1 MILTVT
7 ANPAIDYTIRVDSL
21 EIGRRGK
28 YRDPVFDSSGKGIN
42 VSRMVR
48 RLGAP
53 TLALGFA
60 GGPTGDLLRQG
71 LDREGVPYDLVEVPG
86 LTRVN
91 VTVLSG
97 PDGAAT
103 HLHGPGAR
111 VEPAQVAQLLGLAA
125 RHLPRATLLVVS
137 GSLPPGVTSATIVEL
152 MALAKGRGIPAIVD
166 VEGETLGAAIAAGAT
181 LVKPNLLEAGDYLG
195 RRLAGVDDAVAAAKE
210 IVARGAK
217 TAVVTLRGE
226 GAVGASDG
234 RVWHATPPR
243 DPVIRA
249 IGAGDSF
256 AAGLA
261 VELARGVPLPEAL
274 RTASAAGAAT
284 ALHSGTGLG
293 SAEETARLRERTDV
307 RERT

>member
-7 ANPAIDYTIRVDSL
+7 PNPALDYTIRVDAL
-21 EIGRRGK
+21 EIGRRAK
-28 YRDPVFDSSGKGIN
+28 YRDPVYDSSGKGIN

-48 RLGAP
+48 RLGGS

-71 LDREGVPYDLVEVPG
+71 LEREGVPHDLVAVPG

-111 VEPAQVAQLLGLAA
+111 VEPAEAA
-125 RHLPRATLLVVS
+125 RLLERAVEHVARAKLLVIS
-137 GSLPPGVTSATIVEL
+137 GSLPPGFSLELLFEFVT
-152 MALAKGRGIPAIVD
+152 LARNAGIPSIVD
-166 VEGETLGAAIAAGAT
+166 VEGDVLASVMAKGPD
-181 LVKPNLLEAGDYLG
+181 LVKPNLGEAADYLK
-195 RRLAGVDDAVAAAKE
+195 RPLSGVEDAVVAAKE
-210 IVARGAK
+210 LVARGAT
-217 TAVVTLRGE
+217 TAVITLRGD
-226 GAVGASDG
+226 GAVGATGG
-234 RVWHATPPR
+234 RVWHAIPPR

-261 VELARGVPLPEAL
+261 VELARGAALPEAL
-274 RTASAAGAAT
+274 RTAAAAGAAT

-293 SAEETARLRERTDV
+293 SAEETSRLRERTEV

>member
-7 ANPAIDYTIRVDSL
+7 PNPAVDYTIRVDAL
-21 EIGRRGK
+21 EIGRRAK

-42 VSRMVR
+42 VSRMVH
-48 RLGAP
+48 RLGGA
-53 TLALGFA
+53 TRALGFA

-71 LDREGVPYDLVEVPG
+71 LDREGVPHDLLAVPG

-111 VEPAQVAQLLGLAA
+111 VEAPDVARLLDAASRHLAA
-125 RHLPRATLLVVS
+125 ASVLVVS
-137 GSLPPGVTSATIVEL
+137 GSLPPGLAPTSIVEL
-152 MALAKGRGIPAIVD
+152 LGLARRRGVPALVD
-166 VEGETLGAAIAAGAT
+166 AEGDLLGAAVAAGAD
-181 LVKPNLLEAGDYLG
+181 LVKPNLAEAGALLG
-195 RRLAGVDDAVAAAKE
+195 RVLSGVDDAVVAARE
-210 IVARGAK
+210 LVSRGARA
-217 TAVVTLRGE
+217 AVITLRGE
-226 GAVGASDG
+226 GAVGVAEG
-234 RVWHATPPR
+234 KAWHAVPPR

-261 VELARGVPLPEAL
+261 VELARGAALPEAL
-274 RTASAAGAAT
+274 KTAAAAGAAT

-293 SAEETARLRERTDV
+293 SAEETARLREHTDL

>member
-7 ANPAIDYTIRVDSL
+7 PNPAIDYTVRVDTL
-21 EIGRRGK
+21 EIGRRSK
-28 YRDPVFDSSGKGIN
+28 YRDPVFDSSGKGVN

-48 RLGAP
+48 RLGMS

-71 LDREGVPYDLVEVPG
+71 LDREGVPHDLVPVAG

-91 VTVLSG
+91 ITVLSG

-111 VEPAQVAQLLGLAA
+111 VEPGQVAQLLSRVAV
-125 RHLPRATLLVVS
+125 HLSRAKLLVIS
-137 GSLPPGVTSATIVEL
+137 GSLPPGLAPASIVEL
-152 MALAKGRGIPAIVD
+152 LTLARRGGVPSIVD
-166 VEGETLGAAIAAGAT
+166 IEGDLLTAVMASGPD
-181 LVKPNLLEAGDYLG
+181 LVKPNLSEAGAYLK
-195 RRLAGVDDAVAAAKE
+195 RSLSGVDDAVSAAKE
-210 IVARGAK
+210 FVARGAK
-217 TAVVTLRGE
+217 TAVITLRGD
-226 GAVGASDG
+226 GAVGASGG
-234 RVWHATPPR
+234 RVWQAIPPR

-261 VELARGVPLPEAL
+261 VELARGSALPDAL
-274 RTASAAGAAT
+274 RTAAAAGAAT

-293 SAEETARLRERTDV
+293 SADETARLRDRTEV
-307 RERT
+307 RERA